1 MNMKRRTFIKLTTI
15 TPLLIDTFLMA
26 KDVDDDIWTTIG
38 EVQNILFPKTS
49 KMPSAKEFGS
59 IEYLKQNIDHK
70 TFDKDDLELILNGA
84 KIFKETFPEFSKAMK
99 KDKLKIV
106 QEASE
111 SDYGNS
117 WLSILVYYGIEAMLS
132 DPIYG
137 GNKFQSGWMGV
148 KHKAGIP
155 RPKKRYGA
163 KIDL

>member
-1 MNMKRRTFIKLTTI
+1 MFIKLTTL
-15 TPLLIDTFLMA
+15 TPIIINSYMLA
-26 KDVDDDIWTTIG
+26 KDVNDDIWTTIL
-38 EVQNILFPKTS
+38 EVQNILLPKTS

-59 IEYLKQNIDHK
+59 VSYLKQNIDHQ

-84 KIFKETFPEFSKAMK
+84 KVFKETFPEFFNVSKEEK
-99 KDKLKIV
+99 FDIV
-106 QEASE
+106 EEANQ

-117 WLSILVYYGIEAMLS
+117 WLNILVYYGIEAMLS

-137 GNKFQSGWMGV
+137 GNKFQSGWMAL

-155 RPKKRYGA
+155 RPKKKYGA

>member
-1 MNMKRRTFIKLTTI
+1 MFIKLTTL
-15 TPLLIDTFLMA
+15 TPIIINSYMMA
-26 KDVDDDIWTTIG
+26 KDINDDIWTTIL
-38 EVQNILFPKTS
+38 EVQNILLPKTS

-59 IEYLKQNIDHK
+59 VSYLKQNIDHQ

-84 KIFKETFPEFSKAMK
+84 KVFKETFPEFFNVSKEERF
-99 KDKLKIV
+99 DIV
-106 QEASE
+106 EEANQ

-117 WLSILVYYGIEAMLS
+117 WLNILVYYGIEAMLS

-137 GNKFQSGWMGV
+137 GNKFQSGWMAL

-155 RPKKRYGA
+155 RPKKKYGA

>member
-1 MNMKRRTFIKLTTI
+1 
-15 TPLLIDTFLMA
+15 MA
-26 KDVDDDIWTTIG
+26 KDINDDIWTTIL
-38 EVQNILFPKTS
+38 EVQNILLPKTS

-59 IEYLKQNIDHK
+59 VSYLKQNIDHQ
-70 TFDKDDLELILNGA
+70 TFNKDDLELILNGA
-84 KIFKETFPEFSKAMK
+84 KVFKETFPEFFESTKEK
-99 KDKLKIV
+99 KFEII

-117 WLSILVYYGIEAMLS
+117 WLNILVYYGIEAMLC

-137 GNKFQSGWMGV
+137 GNKFQSGWMAL

-155 RPKKRYGA
+155 RPKKKYGA

>member
-1 MNMKRRTFIKLTTI
+1 
-15 TPLLIDTFLMA
+15 MA
-26 KDVDDDIWTTIG
+26 KDIDEKIWTTIL

-59 IEYLKQNIDHK
+59 VSYLKQNIDHQ
-70 TFDKDDLELILNGA
+70 TFDKDDFELILNGA
-84 KIFKETFPEFSKAMK
+84 KVFAETFPEFIKASKS
-99 KDKLKIV
+99 DKLEIV
-106 QEASE
+106 KQASE

-117 WLSILVYYGIEAMLS
+117 WLNILVYYGIEAMLS

-137 GNKFQSGWMGV
+137 GNKFQSGWMAL

-155 RPKKRYGA
+155 RPKKKYGA